1 MQLRHLAATLILFA
15 AALAGPAIAQV
26 TVVDQA
32 QDQATAPAEPSPPC
46 GTRPLSIARMAW
58 PSAELLAEIH
68 ARILTRSFGCT
79 AEVVPG
85 DLAATASAMG
95 STGQP
100 ALAPEMWP
108 TRAVEVWNA
117 GIEAQM
123 LRQAAPTYAET
134 QLEGWYVPDYLAA
147 ALPQPITAADL
158 AAALPTFAAGNPVRF
173 ISCPADWACSVINRN
188 LVAAYGLTDLVELVE
203 PANRFEMD
211 TLLAEAVSRSEPIIF
226 YYWAPNAVLSQFNFL
241 PLDMG
246 DYAEEAAQCLAR
258 RACPSPEP
266 SAFAAEPV
274 VIAVSEWVFIEA
286 PQVADYL
293 QRASLP
299 LAEMNAMLAQ
309 LSETGSTVEGVADRF
324 VAERREVW
332 EPWVGAALPSP

>member
-1 MQLRHLAATLILFA
+1 MHIRHLAATLMLLA
-15 AALAGPAIAQV
+15 AAAVGPAAAQV
-26 TVVDQA
+26 TVLDQA
-32 QDQATAPAEPSPPC
+32 QDQAGAAAEPPPPC

-68 ARILTRSFGCT
+68 ARILASSYGCT
-79 AEVVPG
+79 VEVVPG

-100 ALAPEMWP
+100 AVAPEMWP

-117 GIEAQM
+117 GVEAQM
-123 LRQAAPTYAET
+123 LRQTAPTYGDAA
-134 QLEGWYVPDYLAA
+134 LEGWYVPDYLAEA
-147 ALPQPITAADL
+147 LSQPISAAGLAEALPDIGASA
-158 AAALPTFAAGNPVRF
+158 PVRF
-173 ISCPADWACSVINRN
+173 VSCPPDWACSVINRN
-188 LVAAYGLTDLVELVE
+188 LVEAYGLTDLVELVE

-226 YYWAPNAVLSQFNFL
+226 YYWAPNAVLSQFDFL

-246 DYAEEAAQCLAR
+246 AYDEEAAQCLAR
-258 RACPSPEP
+258 TECASPEP

-274 VIAVSEWVFIEA
+274 VIAVSEWVFTEA
-286 PQVADYL
+286 PQVAGYL

-299 LAEMNAMLAQ
+299 LEEMNAMLAQ
-309 LSETGSTVEGVADRF
+309 LSESGATAAGVADRF
-324 VAERREVW
+324 VADRAEIW
-332 EPWVGAALPSP
+332 EPWVGAAAP

>member
-1 MQLRHLAATLILFA
+1 MQLRHLAAILILFA
-15 AALAGPAIAQV
+15 AAFGGPATAQL

-32 QDQATAPAEPSPPC
+32 QDQAVAPAEPPPPC

-79 AEVVPG
+79 VEVVPG

-100 ALAPEMWP
+100 AMAPEMWP

-134 QLEGWYVPDYLAA
+134 QLEGWYVPDYVAA
-147 ALPQPITAADL
+147 ALPQPIAAADL
-158 AAALPTFAAGNPVRF
+158 AATLPTIAAGTPVRF

-188 LVAAYGLTDLVELVE
+188 LVAAYGLSGLVELVE

-246 DYAEEAAQCLAR
+246 DYVEEAARCLAR

-274 VIAVSEWVFIEA
+274 VIAVSEWVFTEA
-286 PQVADYL
+286 PQVAGYL

-324 VAERREVW
+324 VADHREVW
-332 EPWVGAALPSP
+332 EPWVGAALP